1 MRPTTQNRELACAR
15 QRSWSHVQAVE
26 PMSPV
31 VMRSARPI
39 FVPPCPPLPPLWLR
53 LTLRN
58 ERMRFPLPLATST
71 GGCMQ
76 GSVAHVFV
84 RLSSRDAG
92 LTEAWFCSR
101 VFPPQHPHPAPAPR
115 TRAAPALAR
124 TRTNG
129 GQHQRSMHRAAA
141 APPQASA
148 ASSPSHKPAR
158 LRPALALAS
167 SRQPPPFFYYYK
179 I

>member
-15 QRSWSHVQAVE
+15 QRSWSDVQAVE

-53 LTLRN
+53 RTLRN

-76 GSVAHVFV
+76 GSVAHGSRRRGSVLVFSLPSP
-84 RLSSRDAG
+84 R
-92 LTEAWFCSR
+92 T
-101 VFPPQHPHPAPAPR
+101 PHPRSTRARTHTNECRTASAQHAPRSGGAASSLGSLKPKPQACAPAP
-115 TRAAPALAR
+115 
-124 TRTNG
+124 
-129 GQHQRSMHRAAA
+129 
-141 APPQASA
+141 
-148 ASSPSHKPAR
+148 SS
-158 LRPALALAS
+158 
-167 SRQPPPFFYYYK
+167 